1 MLKLVEHMLQ
11 ELKLVA
17 PGTAVQYY
25 INITSGESLAISAFV
40 DGKARGG
47 RFVQIKA
54 SEYLNLAAQYAS
66 YSSAWND
73 YGAFVPQ
80 PLGYREVEGWSI
92 MVSAGAEHTMAHP
105 RRVLSS
111 GHKGASSLSRYLL
124 DFFGQSAALS
134 NTRCGN
140 AELLHELQEFFA
152 PTPLAN
158 TAARCVAQAQAHGLA
173 GLCEIP
179 QHGDFVFN
187 NLVWSHGKLVIFDWE
202 DYRKVFL
209 PGLDIWTLVMSMLE
223 QEIDALRAVVEPGE
237 QPDAQM
243 ESFLEQACTLQGLNL
258 VQFRGLVPLYL
269 LVFLHLK
276 RNYGIEVQERISNIL
291 MQLAPP
297 AAPMQRHSA
306 TRSAEAL
313 HP

>member
-1 MLKLVEHMLQ
+1 MLRLVEHMLQ

-25 INITSGESLAISAFV
+25 VNITSGESLAISAFV
-40 DGKARGG
+40 DGKSRGG

-80 PLGYREVEGWSI
+80 PLGYREIEGWSI
-92 MVSAGAEHTMAHP
+92 IVSAGAEHTMAHP

-111 GHKGASSLSRYLL
+111 GRNGASSLSRQLL
-124 DFFGQSAALS
+124 DFFGRGAAIGGA
-134 NTRCGN
+134 RCGHT
-140 AELLHELQEFFA
+140 ELLGELQEFFA
-152 PTPLAN
+152 PTPFAD
-158 TAARCVAQAQAHGLA
+158 TAARCIAQAEVHGVA
-173 GLCEIP
+173 GLRQTP

-209 PGLDIWTLVMSMLE
+209 PGLDIWILVMSMLD
-223 QEIDALRAVVEPGE
+223 QDVCAVRAVVEPGSR
-237 QPDAQM
+237 PDAQL
-243 ESFLEQACTLQGLNL
+243 ESFLEQACTLQGLTL

-269 LVFLHLK
+269 LAFLHLK
-276 RNYGIEVQERISNIL
+276 RNYGIDVQERISNIL
-291 MQLAPP
+291 TQLAPP
-297 AAPMQRHSA
+297 AAPMQRLLA
-306 TRSAEAL
+306 ARSAEAL
-313 HP
+313 PP